1 MKKINQESKVYRIYI
16 VTNSINGKQYIGITN
31 NLQKRWN
38 SHKNANGKIPALHK
52 AIKKYGIDLFVFSHI
67 ADAFDFECAKT
78 IERLLIFEHNTIAPN
93 GYNLTSGGDGT
104 FNPSNELREKLSLSH
119 QGKIQSEETRKKRS
133 NTLKML
139 YAQGMKVP
147 SKGKTWKMSEE
158 TKEKIRASKIGKN
171 NPMYGKKQ
179 SPEIIA
185 KRVAAH
191 AIAIA
196 KRKAVEA

>member
-1 MKKINQESKVYRIYI
+1 MAKINQEQKVYRIYI
-16 VTNSINGKQYIGITN
+16 VTNSANGKQYVGITN
-31 NLQKRWN
+31 NLQRRWN
-38 SHKNANGKIPALHK
+38 NHKNADGKIPALHN
-52 AIKKYGIDLFVFSHI
+52 AIKKYGINSFVFSHI
-67 ADAFDFECAKT
+67 ADAFDFECAKI
-78 IERLLIFEHNTIAPN
+78 IERLLISQHNTISPN

-104 FNPSNELREKLSLSH
+104 FNPSDELREKLSLSH
-119 QGKIQSEETRKKRS
+119 CGKIQSEETRKKRS
-133 NTLKML
+133 NTLKNL

-147 SKGKTWKMSEE
+147 SKGKTWKMSKES
-158 TKEKIRASKIGKN
+158 KEKIRLSKIGAN

-179 SPEIIA
+179 SPETIA